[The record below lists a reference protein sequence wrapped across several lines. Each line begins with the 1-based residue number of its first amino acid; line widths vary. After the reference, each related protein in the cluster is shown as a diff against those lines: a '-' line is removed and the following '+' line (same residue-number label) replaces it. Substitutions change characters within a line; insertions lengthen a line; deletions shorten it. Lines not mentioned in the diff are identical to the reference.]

1 MPAPR
6 RRQSRGSRQSSGGR
20 TLALICAAVWLVLLI
35 GLGVHSVEAASAK
48 QWLTVPFIL
57 NAATTPTPCPT
68 PPCPI
73 DTPTNTATA
82 TPTTGT
88 VTPSATVTATATTA
102 PIATATTAPGGGG
115 GGGGGNPNDSGS
127 SAGQPT
133 KVVLAQPTY
142 AGGDSGPLQGI
153 SPAAFG
159 SNGLLFATTMSC
171 VVALLGLIV
180 VAVAMRVLLRGGY
193 GPFMRALLLGKRAG
207 RKGSSTGAKAS
218 SAGRGRRD
226 ANDFD
231 DHAPMSESLQSYAAP
246 ARPPD
251 AARRSRSSRPDR
263 W

>member
-6 RRQSRGSRQSSGGR
+6 RPQSRGSRQSSRGR
-20 TLALICAAVWLVLLI
+20 ALALICAAAWLVLLV
-35 GLGVHSVEAASAK
+35 GLGVVALSTASQVRARALAGP
-48 QWLTVPFIL
+48 LTTSP
-57 NAATTPTPCPT
+57 AATCDPSSGCTSTPT
-68 PPCPI
+68 I
-73 DTPTNTATA
+73 TATA
-82 TPTTGT
+82 TPTQHSTHAPT
-88 VTPSATVTATATTA
+88 VTATKAATATATTA
-102 PIATATTAPGGGG
+102 SSG
-115 GGGGGNPNDSGS
+115 GGGGGNPNNPGS
-127 SAGQPT
+127 AAGQPT

-142 AGGDSGPLQGI
+142 GGGDSGPLQGI
-153 SPAAFG
+153 TPAAFG

-207 RKGSSTGAKAS
+207 RKRSGKGAKAS

-226 ANDFD
+226 ADDFD
-231 DHAPMSESLQSYAAP
+231 DYAPMSGSMESYATP

-251 AARRSRSSRPDR
+251 AGRRGRSSRPDR